1 MTKLRTLFVNC
12 SDHLVYI
19 RVVLK
24 HKATASSQSNMAKIL
39 KREES
44 CTIYEYDNGYMLE
57 VSGRDSGD
65 DWVTSKVIYNKPE
78 ELINGLLELLKLPKS

>member
-1 MTKLRTLFVNC
+1 M
-12 SDHLVYI
+12 VYI
-19 RVVLK
+19 RVVLNPK
-24 HKATASSQSNMAKIL
+24 VTASNQYNMAKII

-57 VSGRDSGD
+57 VSGRDSDD